1 MTFLKTSNLLNPKGH
16 GLTPPYRVTYCN
28 LLCNPAQ
35 GIQTMIQLS
44 NSTSVLSITTYLYQ
58 RGGVYYF
65 RMKTKRSKDV
75 WKSKMNENKITSV
88 SLRTKDRRTAMAH
101 SRHIKAA
108 LKAIHADKPNA
119 SYEEMREHL
128 RDIAEWELSLGRSDL
143 FEPDM
148 RDIYRDQYGEVG
160 EGLID
165 ALASEPLS
173 IDQHR
178 YINEALKVLKACMK
192 RIEVGDSQPLIDYI
206 DGFYD
211 IDRSNNQASVSLP
224 VNVPEV
230 ATVSVAAL
238 FGQYED
244 ENAQNWK
251 PATLRENTSAHATLI
266 EIFSFMGLNEDAN
279 AITRADM
286 LKVRDVLQRLPK
298 HRKQRYKNTPLADLL
313 NREDKAD
320 CLDVVTIN
328 NRYLIKLSAVF
339 KWAVRNDLLVKNLAE
354 GLELKVPQR
363 RVSEARNAFSPEQVR
378 QILVAARAYS
388 QKNSGKPYH
397 YYVTALAA
405 ITGARLNEV
414 AQLQVKDVKTTGTE
428 TVYIHI
434 NEDDSSLYG
443 KSIKNAHS
451 ERYVPLVDGAY
462 GFILA
467 DFMTLVEARRSA
479 GGDDALVFDGLH
491 LMKNGYGEQV
501 SKWFNRTLL
510 PKVLTDRDGLA
521 FHSFRHT
528 VATQLKQ
535 HGVELA
541 YAQAI
546 MGHSS
551 GSITYDRYAKEVEV
565 DKLFSVLS
573 GVYLPQQ

>member
-1 MTFLKTSNLLNPKGH
+1 
-16 GLTPPYRVTYCN
+16 
-28 LLCNPAQ
+28 
-35 GIQTMIQLS
+35 
-44 NSTSVLSITTYLYQ
+44 
-58 RGGVYYF
+58 
-65 RMKTKRSKDV
+65 
-75 WKSKMNENKITSV
+75 
-88 SLRTKDRRTAMAH
+88 MAH

-119 SYEEMREHL
+119 SYEEMRDHL
-128 RDIAEWELSLGRSDL
+128 RDIAEWELSFGRSDL

-148 RDIYRDQYGEVG
+148 RDIYRDQYGELG
-160 EGLID
+160 ENLID
-165 ALASEPLS
+165 ALASEPLT

-192 RIEVGDSQPLIDYI
+192 RIEAGDSQPLIDFI
-206 DGFYD
+206 DGFDD
-211 IDRSNNQASVSLP
+211 INRFNNHESTPLSVSA
-224 VNVPEV
+224 PEDLHSPQV
-230 ATVSVAAL
+230 KPELTAVSVASL
-238 FGQYED
+238 FEQYET

-266 EIFSFMGLNEDAN
+266 EIFNYMGLNGDAN

-286 LKVRDVLQRLPK
+286 LRVRDVLQRLPK

-313 NREDKAD
+313 NREAKAD

-363 RVSEARNAFSPEQVR
+363 KASDARNAFSPEQVGKL
-378 QILVAARAYS
+378 LVAAKAYS
-388 QKNSGKPYH
+388 QKTLGKPYH
-397 YYVTALAA
+397 YYVSALAA
-405 ITGARLNEV
+405 ITGARLNEA
-414 AQLQVKDVKTTGTE
+414 AQLQVRDIRTTGSG

-434 NEDDSSLYG
+434 NEDDSSLAG

-451 ERYVPLVDGAY
+451 DRCVPLVDGAY
-462 GFILA
+462 GFVLA
-467 DFMTLVEARRSA
+467 DFMALVEARRDTD
-479 GGDDALVFDGLH
+479 GDDAMVFDGLR

-510 PKVLTDRDGLA
+510 PKVIADREGLA

-535 HGVELA
+535 HGIELA

-565 DKLFSVLS
+565 DKLVDVLS
-573 GVYLPQQ
+573 IIF

>member
-1 MTFLKTSNLLNPKGH
+1 MLN
-16 GLTPPYRVTYCN
+16 
-28 LLCNPAQ
+28 
-35 GIQTMIQLS
+35 
-44 NSTSVLSITTYLYQ
+44 SITYLYQ
-58 RGGVYYF
+58 RNGVFYIRL
-65 RMKTKRSKDV
+65 RMKTNGGKDV
-75 WKSKMNENKITSV
+75 WTSKSGRYKIASV

-108 LKAIHADKPNA
+108 LKAIHADNPTA
-119 SYEEMREHL
+119 SYEDMRKHL
-128 RDIAEWELSLGRSDL
+128 RDVAEWELSTGRSDL

-148 RDIYRDQYGEVG
+148 RDIYRDQYGELG
-160 EGLID
+160 ENLTD

-192 RIEVGDSQPLIDYI
+192 RIEAGDSQSLIDYV
-206 DGFYD
+206 DRFND
-211 IDRSNNQASVSLP
+211 IDRQDDQASVSLS
-224 VNVPEV
+224 VSAPEV
-230 ATVSVAAL
+230 KPAASAAL
-238 FGQYED
+238 AITPSIPVASLFEQYEA

-251 PATLRENTSAHATLI
+251 PATLRENQSAHAALI
-266 EIFSFMGLNEDAN
+266 EIFDYLGLNADAN
-279 AITRADM
+279 TVTRADV
-286 LKVRDVLQRLPK
+286 LRVRDVLQQLPK
-298 HRKQRYKNTPLADLL
+298 NRKQRFKDKPLVDLL
-313 NREDKAD
+313 GREEKTD

-328 NRYLIKLSAVF
+328 NKYLIKMAAVF
-339 KWAVRNDLLVKNLAE
+339 KWAVRNDLIKKNMTE

-363 RVSEARNAFSPEQVR
+363 KASASRNAFSTQQVG
-378 QILVAARAYS
+378 QLLVAAKAYS
-388 QKNSGKPYH
+388 QKTSGKPYH

-414 AQLQVKDVKTTGTE
+414 AQLQVKDVRVTE
-428 TVYIHI
+428 AGTVYIHI
-434 NEDDSSLYG
+434 NEDDSSLPG

-451 ERYVPLVDGAY
+451 DRCVPLVNGAC
-462 GFILA
+462 GFVLA
-467 DFMTLVEARRSA
+467 DFMDLLEARRNA
-479 GGDDALVFDGLH
+479 YGNDAMVFDGLR

-565 DKLFSVLS
+565 DRLVNVIAGIYKEI
-573 GVYLPQQ
+573 

>member
-1 MTFLKTSNLLNPKGH
+1 MLNS
-16 GLTPPYRVTYCN
+16 R
-28 LLCNPAQ
+28 
-35 GIQTMIQLS
+35 
-44 NSTSVLSITTYLYQ
+44 TYLYQ
-58 RGGVYYF
+58 RNGVFYIRL
-65 RMKTKRSKDV
+65 RMKTTSRLTVSHP
-75 WKSKMNENKITSV
+75 SHSRYKIASV
-88 SLRTKDRRTAMAH
+88 SLRTKDRRTAMAY

-108 LKAIHADKPNA
+108 LRAIHADRPNA

-128 RDIAEWELSLGRSDL
+128 KDIAECELSMGRSDL

-148 RDIYRDQYGEVG
+148 RDIYRDQYGELG
-160 EGLID
+160 ESLAD

-178 YINEALKVLKACMK
+178 YINEALKVLKACMR
-192 RIEVGDSQPLIDYI
+192 RIEAGDSQPLIDYV
-206 DGFYD
+206 DHFND
-211 IDRSNNQASVSLP
+211 IDRQDNQVASVSLS
-224 VNVPEV
+224 VNAPEV
-230 ATVSVAAL
+230 KPEVKPEVTPSITIASL
-238 FGQYED
+238 FEQYEA

-251 PATLRENTSAHATLI
+251 PATLRENKASHAALI
-266 EIFSFMGLNEDAN
+266 EIFDYLGLGADAN
-279 AITRADM
+279 TVTRADV
-286 LKVRDVLQRLPK
+286 LRVRDVLQQLPRN
-298 HRKQRYKNTPLADLL
+298 RKQRFKDVPLADLL
-313 NREDKAD
+313 SREDKTD

-328 NRYLIKLSAVF
+328 NKYLIKMAAVF
-339 KWAVRNDLLVKNLAE
+339 RWAVRNDLIKKNMTE

-363 RVSEARNAFSPEQVR
+363 KASEARNAFSTEQVG
-378 QILVAARAYS
+378 QLLAAAQVYS
-388 QKNSGKPYH
+388 QRPSGKPYH

-405 ITGARLNEV
+405 ITGARLNEI
-414 AQLQVKDVKTTGTE
+414 AQLQVKDVRTTEAG

-434 NEDDSSLYG
+434 NEDDSSLPG

-451 ERYVPLVDGAY
+451 DRCVPLVDGAY

-467 DFMTLVEARRSA
+467 DFMRLVETRRGA
-479 GGDDALVFDGLH
+479 DGDDAMVFDGLR

-510 PKVLTDRDGLA
+510 PKVLADRSGLA

-565 DKLFSVLS
+565 DRLVNVMAD
-573 GVYLPQQ
+573 VYKEVVAP

>member
-1 MTFLKTSNLLNPKGH
+1 MLNS
-16 GLTPPYRVTYCN
+16 Y
-28 LLCNPAQ
+28 
-35 GIQTMIQLS
+35 
-44 NSTSVLSITTYLYQ
+44 TYLYQ
-58 RGGVYYF
+58 RNGVYYF
-65 RMKTKRSKDV
+65 RLRVRQSNNDRM
-75 WKSKMNENKITSV
+75 TSV

-108 LKAIHADKPNA
+108 LKAIHADNPTA
-119 SYEEMREHL
+119 SYEDMRKHL
-128 RDIAEWELSLGRSDL
+128 RDIAEWELSTGRSDL

-148 RDIYRDQYGEVG
+148 RDTYRDQYGELG
-160 EGLID
+160 ENLTD

-192 RIEVGDSQPLIDYI
+192 RIEAGDSQSLIDYVDRF
-206 DGFYD
+206 DG
-211 IDRSNNQASVSLP
+211 IDRQDDQASVSLS
-224 VNVPEV
+224 VSAPEV
-230 ATVSVAAL
+230 KPVITPSVTVASL
-238 FGQYED
+238 FEQYEA

-251 PATLRENTSAHATLI
+251 PATLRENQSSHAALI
-266 EIFSFMGLNEDAN
+266 EIFDYLGLGADAN
-279 AITRADM
+279 TITRADV
-286 LKVRDVLQRLPK
+286 LRVRDVLQQLPK
-298 HRKQRYKNTPLADLL
+298 NRKQRFKDAPLVDLL
-313 NREDKAD
+313 GREEKTD

-328 NRYLIKLSAVF
+328 NKYLIKMAAVF
-339 KWAVRNDLLVKNLAE
+339 KWAVRNDLIKKNMTE

-363 RVSEARNAFSPEQVR
+363 KASEARNAFSTEQVG
-378 QILVAARAYS
+378 QLLVAAKSYS
-388 QKNSGKPYH
+388 QKTSGKPYH

-414 AQLQVKDVKTTGTE
+414 AQLQVKDVRVTE
-428 TVYIHI
+428 AGTVYIHI
-434 NEDDSSLYG
+434 NEDDSSLPG

-451 ERYVPLVDGAY
+451 DRCVPLVDGAY
-462 GFILA
+462 GFVLA
-467 DFMTLVEARRSA
+467 DFMDLLEARRNANASCA
-479 GGDDALVFDGLH
+479 SNGNDAMVFDGLR

-510 PKVLTDRDGLA
+510 PKVLADRDGLA

-546 MGHSS
+546 MGHCS

-565 DKLFSVLS
+565 DRLVNVLAD
-573 GVYLPQQ
+573 VYKETVVNG

>member
-1 MTFLKTSNLLNPKGH
+1 MLNP
-16 GLTPPYRVTYCN
+16 C
-28 LLCNPAQ
+28 
-35 GIQTMIQLS
+35 
-44 NSTSVLSITTYLYQ
+44 TYLYQ
-58 RGGVYYF
+58 RNGVYYF
-65 RMKTKRSKDV
+65 RLRVRQSNNDRM
-75 WKSKMNENKITSV
+75 TSV

-108 LKAIHADKPNA
+108 LKVIHADNPTA
-119 SYEEMREHL
+119 SYEDMRGHL
-128 RDIAEWELSLGRSDL
+128 RDIAEWELSTGRSDL
-143 FEPDM
+143 FESDM
-148 RDIYRDQYGEVG
+148 RDIYRDQYGELG
-160 EGLID
+160 ENLTD

-178 YINEALKVLKACMK
+178 YINEALKVLTACMR
-192 RIEVGDSQPLIDYI
+192 RIESGDSQSLIDYVDRF
-206 DGFYD
+206 DG
-211 IDRSNNQASVSLP
+211 IDRQDDQASVSLS
-224 VNVPEV
+224 VSAPEV
-230 ATVSVAAL
+230 KPVVAPSADTTSSVTVASL
-238 FGQYED
+238 FEQYEA

-251 PATLRENTSAHATLI
+251 PATLRENQSSHAALI
-266 EIFSFMGLNEDAN
+266 EIFDYLGLNADAN
-279 AITRADM
+279 TITRADV
-286 LKVRDVLQRLPK
+286 LRVRDVLQQLPK
-298 HRKQRYKNTPLADLL
+298 NRKQRFKDAPLVDLL
-313 NREDKAD
+313 GREEKTD

-328 NRYLIKLSAVF
+328 NKYLIKMAAVF
-339 KWAVRNDLLVKNLAE
+339 KWAVRNDLIKKNMTE

-363 RVSEARNAFSPEQVR
+363 KASEARNAFSTEQVG
-378 QILVAARAYS
+378 QLLVAAKSYS
-388 QKNSGKPYH
+388 QKTSGKPYH

-414 AQLQVKDVKTTGTE
+414 AQLQVKDVRVTE
-428 TVYIHI
+428 AGTVYIHI
-434 NEDDSSLYG
+434 NEDDSSLPG

-451 ERYVPLVDGAY
+451 DRRVPLVDGAY
-462 GFILA
+462 GFVLA
-467 DFMTLVEARRSA
+467 DFMDLLEARRKA
-479 GGDDALVFDGLH
+479 VGDNAMVFDGLR

-510 PKVLTDRDGLA
+510 PKVLADRDGLA

-565 DKLFSVLS
+565 DRLVNVLADVYKEI
-573 GVYLPQQ
+573 GVNG

>member
-1 MTFLKTSNLLNPKGH
+1 MLN
-16 GLTPPYRVTYCN
+16 
-28 LLCNPAQ
+28 
-35 GIQTMIQLS
+35 
-44 NSTSVLSITTYLYQ
+44 SITYLYQ
-58 RGGVYYF
+58 RNGVFYIRL
-65 RMKTKRSKDV
+65 RMKTNGCKDV
-75 WKSKMNENKITSV
+75 WTSKTNRYKIASV

-108 LKAIHADKPNA
+108 LKVIHADNPTA
-119 SYEEMREHL
+119 SYEDMRKHL
-128 RDIAEWELSLGRSDL
+128 RDIAEWELSAGRSDL

-148 RDIYRDQYGEVG
+148 RDIYRDQYSELGEN
-160 EGLID
+160 LTD

-192 RIEVGDSQPLIDYI
+192 RIEAGDSQSLIDYVDRF
-206 DGFYD
+206 DG
-211 IDRSNNQASVSLP
+211 IDRQDDQASVSLS
-224 VNVPEV
+224 VSAPEV
-230 ATVSVAAL
+230 KPAAL
-238 FGQYED
+238 AALAVTPSVTVASLFEQYEA

-251 PATLRENTSAHATLI
+251 PATLRENQSSHAALI
-266 EIFSFMGLNEDAN
+266 EIFDYLGLGADAN
-279 AITRADM
+279 TVTRADV
-286 LKVRDVLQRLPK
+286 LRVRDVLQQLPK
-298 HRKQRYKNTPLADLL
+298 NRKQRFKDAPLVDLL
-313 NREDKAD
+313 GREEKTD

-328 NRYLIKLSAVF
+328 NKYLIKMAAVF
-339 KWAVRNDLLVKNLAE
+339 KWAVRNDLIKKNMTE

-363 RVSEARNAFSPEQVR
+363 KASEARNAFSTEQVG
-378 QILVAARAYS
+378 QLLVAAKSYS
-388 QKNSGKPYH
+388 QKTSGKPYH

-414 AQLQVKDVKTTGTE
+414 AQLQVKDVRVTE
-428 TVYIHI
+428 AGTVYIHI
-434 NEDDSSLYG
+434 NEDDSSLPG

-451 ERYVPLVDGAY
+451 DRCVPLVDGAY
-462 GFILA
+462 GFVLA
-467 DFMTLVEARRSA
+467 DFMDLLEARRNA
-479 GGDDALVFDGLH
+479 GSEDAMVFDGLR

-510 PKVLTDRDGLA
+510 PKVITDRDGLA

-565 DKLFSVLS
+565 DRLVNVLAD
-573 GVYLPQQ
+573 VYKEVRLSN

>member
-1 MTFLKTSNLLNPKGH
+1 MLNS
-16 GLTPPYRVTYCN
+16 Y
-28 LLCNPAQ
+28 
-35 GIQTMIQLS
+35 
-44 NSTSVLSITTYLYQ
+44 TYLYQ
-58 RGGVYYF
+58 RNGVYYF
-65 RMKTKRSKDV
+65 RLRVRQSNNDRM
-75 WKSKMNENKITSV
+75 TSV

-108 LKAIHADKPNA
+108 LKAIHADNPKA
-119 SYEEMREHL
+119 SYDDMRGHL
-128 RDIAEWELSLGRSDL
+128 RDIAEWELSTGRSDI

-148 RDIYRDQYGEVG
+148 RDIYRDQYGELG
-160 EGLID
+160 ENLTD

-192 RIEVGDSQPLIDYI
+192 RIEAGDSQSLIDYVDRF
-206 DGFYD
+206 DG
-211 IDRSNNQASVSLP
+211 IDRQDDQASVSLS
-224 VNVPEV
+224 VSAPEV
-230 ATVSVAAL
+230 KPAAL
-238 FGQYED
+238 AALAVTPSVTVASLFEQYEA

-251 PATLRENTSAHATLI
+251 PATLRENQSSHAALI
-266 EIFSFMGLNEDAN
+266 EIFDYLGLGADAN
-279 AITRADM
+279 TVTRADV
-286 LKVRDVLQRLPK
+286 LRVRDVLQQLPK
-298 HRKQRYKNTPLADLL
+298 NRKQRFKDAPLVDLL
-313 NREDKAD
+313 GREEKTD

-328 NRYLIKLSAVF
+328 NKYLIKMAAVF
-339 KWAVRNDLLVKNLAE
+339 KWAVRNDLIKKNMTE

-363 RVSEARNAFSPEQVR
+363 KASEARNAFSTEQVG
-378 QILVAARAYS
+378 QLLVAAKAYS
-388 QKNSGKPYH
+388 QKTSGKPYH
-397 YYVTALAA
+397 YYVTVLAA

-414 AQLQVKDVKTTGTE
+414 AQLQVKDVRVTE
-428 TVYIHI
+428 AGTVYIHI
-434 NEDDSSLYG
+434 NEDDSSLPG

-451 ERYVPLVDGAY
+451 DRCVPLVDGAY
-462 GFILA
+462 VFVLA
-467 DFMTLVEARRSA
+467 DFMDLLEARRNA
-479 GGDDALVFDGLH
+479 GGEDAMVFDGLR

-510 PKVLTDRDGLA
+510 PKVITDRDGLA

-565 DKLFSVLS
+565 DRLVNVLADVYKEI
-573 GVYLPQQ
+573 GVNG

>member
-1 MTFLKTSNLLNPKGH
+1 MLNS
-16 GLTPPYRVTYCN
+16 Y
-28 LLCNPAQ
+28 
-35 GIQTMIQLS
+35 
-44 NSTSVLSITTYLYQ
+44 TYLYQ
-58 RGGVYYF
+58 RNGVYYF
-65 RMKTKRSKDV
+65 RLRVRQSNNDRM
-75 WKSKMNENKITSV
+75 TSV

-108 LKAIHADKPNA
+108 LKAIHADNPKA
-119 SYEEMREHL
+119 SYEDMRKHL
-128 RDIAEWELSLGRSDL
+128 RDVAEWELSTGRSDL

-148 RDIYRDQYGEVG
+148 RDIYRDQYGELG
-160 EGLID
+160 ENLTD

-192 RIEVGDSQPLIDYI
+192 RIEAGDSQSLIDYVDRF
-206 DGFYD
+206 DG
-211 IDRSNNQASVSLP
+211 IDRQDDQASVSLS
-224 VNVPEV
+224 VSAPEV
-230 ATVSVAAL
+230 KPAAL
-238 FGQYED
+238 AALAVTPSVTVASLFEQYEA

-251 PATLRENTSAHATLI
+251 PATLRENQSSHAALI
-266 EIFSFMGLNEDAN
+266 EIFDYLGLNADAN
-279 AITRADM
+279 TITRADV
-286 LKVRDVLQRLPK
+286 LRVRDVLQQLPK
-298 HRKQRYKNTPLADLL
+298 NRKQRFRDAPLVDLL
-313 NREDKAD
+313 GREEKTD

-328 NRYLIKLSAVF
+328 NKYLIKMAAVF
-339 KWAVRNDLLVKNLAE
+339 KWAVRNDLIKKNMTE

-363 RVSEARNAFSPEQVR
+363 KASEARNAFSTEQVG
-378 QILVAARAYS
+378 QLLVAAKAYS
-388 QKNSGKPYH
+388 QKTSGKPYH
-397 YYVTALAA
+397 YYVTVLAA

-414 AQLQVKDVKTTGTE
+414 AQLQVKDVRVTE
-428 TVYIHI
+428 AGTVYIHI
-434 NEDDSSLYG
+434 NEDDSSLPG

-451 ERYVPLVDGAY
+451 DRCVPLVDGAY
-462 GFILA
+462 GFVLA
-467 DFMTLVEARRSA
+467 DFMDLLEARRNANASCA
-479 GGDDALVFDGLH
+479 SNGNDAMVFDGLR

-510 PKVLTDRDGLA
+510 PKVLADRDGLA

-565 DKLFSVLS
+565 DRLVNVLAD
-573 GVYLPQQ
+573 VYKETVVNG

>member
-1 MTFLKTSNLLNPKGH
+1 MLNP
-16 GLTPPYRVTYCN
+16 C
-28 LLCNPAQ
+28 
-35 GIQTMIQLS
+35 
-44 NSTSVLSITTYLYQ
+44 TYLYQ
-58 RGGVYYF
+58 RNGVYYF
-65 RMKTKRSKDV
+65 RLRVRQSNNDRM
-75 WKSKMNENKITSV
+75 TSV

-108 LKAIHADKPNA
+108 LKVIHADNPTA
-119 SYEEMREHL
+119 SYEDMRGHL
-128 RDIAEWELSLGRSDL
+128 RDIAEWELSTGRSDL
-143 FEPDM
+143 FESDM
-148 RDIYRDQYGEVG
+148 RDIYRDQYGELG
-160 EGLID
+160 ENLTD

-192 RIEVGDSQPLIDYI
+192 RIEAGDSQSLIDYVDRF
-206 DGFYD
+206 DG
-211 IDRSNNQASVSLP
+211 IDRQDDQASVSLS
-224 VNVPEV
+224 VSAPEV
-230 ATVSVAAL
+230 KPVVAPSADTAGSVTVASL
-238 FGQYED
+238 FEQYEA

-251 PATLRENTSAHATLI
+251 PATLRENQSSHAALI
-266 EIFSFMGLNEDAN
+266 EIFDYLGLGADAN
-279 AITRADM
+279 TVTRADV
-286 LKVRDVLQRLPK
+286 LRVRDVLQQLPK
-298 HRKQRYKNTPLADLL
+298 NRKQRFKDAPLVDLL
-313 NREDKAD
+313 GREEKTD

-328 NRYLIKLSAVF
+328 NKYLIKMAAVF
-339 KWAVRNDLLVKNLAE
+339 KWAMRNDLIKKNMTE

-363 RVSEARNAFSPEQVR
+363 KASEARNAFSTEQVG
-378 QILVAARAYS
+378 QLLVAAKAYS
-388 QKNSGKPYH
+388 QKASGKPYH
-397 YYVTALAA
+397 YYVTVLAA

-414 AQLQVKDVKTTGTE
+414 AQLQVKDVRVTE
-428 TVYIHI
+428 AGTVYIHI
-434 NEDDSSLYG
+434 NEDDSSLPG

-451 ERYVPLVDGAY
+451 DRCVPLVDGAY
-462 GFILA
+462 GFVLA
-467 DFMTLVEARRSA
+467 DFMDLLEARRKA
-479 GGDDALVFDGLH
+479 GGEDAMVFDGLR

-510 PKVLTDRDGLA
+510 PKVLADRDGLA

-565 DKLFSVLS
+565 DRLVNVLAD
-573 GVYLPQQ
+573 VYKEVK

>member
-1 MTFLKTSNLLNPKGH
+1 MLNP
-16 GLTPPYRVTYCN
+16 C
-28 LLCNPAQ
+28 
-35 GIQTMIQLS
+35 
-44 NSTSVLSITTYLYQ
+44 TYLYQ
-58 RGGVYYF
+58 RNGVYYF
-65 RMKTKRSKDV
+65 RLRVRQSNNDRM
-75 WKSKMNENKITSV
+75 TSV

-108 LKAIHADKPNA
+108 LKVIHADNPTA
-119 SYEEMREHL
+119 SYEDMRGHL
-128 RDIAEWELSLGRSDL
+128 RDIAEWELSTGRSDL
-143 FEPDM
+143 FESDM
-148 RDIYRDQYGEVG
+148 RDIYRDQYGELG
-160 EGLID
+160 ENLTD

-178 YINEALKVLKACMK
+178 YINEALKVLTACMR
-192 RIEVGDSQPLIDYI
+192 RIEAGDSQSLIDYVDRF
-206 DGFYD
+206 DG
-211 IDRSNNQASVSLP
+211 IDRQDDQASVSLS
-224 VNVPEV
+224 VSAPEV
-230 ATVSVAAL
+230 KPVVAPSADTTSSITVASL
-238 FGQYED
+238 FEQYEA

-251 PATLRENTSAHATLI
+251 PATLRENQSSHAALI
-266 EIFSFMGLNEDAN
+266 EIFDYLGLNADAN
-279 AITRADM
+279 TITRADV
-286 LKVRDVLQRLPK
+286 LRVRDVLQQLPK
-298 HRKQRYKNTPLADLL
+298 NRKQRFKDAPLVDLL
-313 NREDKAD
+313 GREEKTD

-328 NRYLIKLSAVF
+328 NKYLIKMAAVF
-339 KWAVRNDLLVKNLAE
+339 KWAVRNDLIKKNMTE

-363 RVSEARNAFSPEQVR
+363 KASEARNAFSTEQVG
-378 QILVAARAYS
+378 QLLVAAKSYS
-388 QKNSGKPYH
+388 QKTSGKPYH

-414 AQLQVKDVKTTGTE
+414 AQLQVKDVRVTE
-428 TVYIHI
+428 AGTVYIHI
-434 NEDDSSLYG
+434 NEDDSSLPG

-451 ERYVPLVDGAY
+451 DRRVPLVDGAY
-462 GFILA
+462 GFVLA
-467 DFMTLVEARRSA
+467 DFMDLLEARRKA
-479 GGDDALVFDGLH
+479 VGDNAMVFDGLR

-510 PKVLTDRDGLA
+510 PKVLADRDGLA

-565 DKLFSVLS
+565 DRLVNVLADVYKEI
-573 GVYLPQQ
+573 GVNG

>member
-1 MTFLKTSNLLNPKGH
+1 
-16 GLTPPYRVTYCN
+16 
-28 LLCNPAQ
+28 
-35 GIQTMIQLS
+35 MIQLS
-44 NSTSVLSITTYLYQ
+44 SSHKLPAVYYLYQ
-58 RGGVYYF
+58 RNGVYYF
-65 RMKTKRSKDV
+65 RLRVRQSNNDRM
-75 WKSKMNENKITSV
+75 TSI

-108 LKAIHADKPNA
+108 LKAIHADRPNA

-128 RDIAEWELSLGRSDL
+128 KDIAECELSMGRSDL

-148 RDIYRDQYGEVG
+148 RDIYRDQYGELG
-160 EGLID
+160 ESLAD

-178 YINEALKVLKACMK
+178 YINEALKVLKACMR
-192 RIEVGDSQPLIDYI
+192 RIEAGDSHPLIDYV
-206 DGFYD
+206 DHFND
-211 IDRSNNQASVSLP
+211 IDRQDNQVASVSLS
-224 VNVPEV
+224 VNAPEV
-230 ATVSVAAL
+230 KPEVKPEVTPSITIASL
-238 FGQYED
+238 FEQYEA

-251 PATLRENTSAHATLI
+251 PATLRENKASHAALI
-266 EIFSFMGLNEDAN
+266 EIFDYLGLGADAN
-279 AITRADM
+279 TVTRADV
-286 LKVRDVLQRLPK
+286 LRVRDVLQQLPRN
-298 HRKQRYKNTPLADLL
+298 RKQRFKDVPLADLL
-313 NREDKAD
+313 SREDKTD

-328 NRYLIKLSAVF
+328 NKYLIKMAAVF
-339 KWAVRNDLLVKNLAE
+339 RWAVRNDLIKKNMTE

-363 RVSEARNAFSPEQVR
+363 KASEARNAFSTEQVG
-378 QILVAARAYS
+378 QLLAAAQVYS
-388 QKNSGKPYH
+388 QRPSGKPYH

-405 ITGARLNEV
+405 ITGARLNEI
-414 AQLQVKDVKTTGTE
+414 AQLQVKDVRTTEAG

-434 NEDDSSLYG
+434 NEDDSSLPG

-451 ERYVPLVDGAY
+451 DRCVPLVDGAY

-467 DFMTLVEARRSA
+467 DFMRLVETRRGA
-479 GGDDALVFDGLH
+479 DGDDAMVFDGLR

-510 PKVLTDRDGLA
+510 PKVLADRSGLA

-565 DKLFSVLS
+565 DRLVNVMAD
-573 GVYLPQQ
+573 VYKEVVAP

>member
-1 MTFLKTSNLLNPKGH
+1 
-16 GLTPPYRVTYCN
+16 
-28 LLCNPAQ
+28 
-35 GIQTMIQLS
+35 MIQLPS
-44 NSTSVLSITTYLYQ
+44 SHKLPAVYYLYQ
-58 RGGVYYF
+58 RNGVYYF
-65 RMKTKRSKDV
+65 RLRVRQSNNDRM
-75 WKSKMNENKITSV
+75 TSI

-108 LKAIHADKPNA
+108 LKAIHADRPNA

-128 RDIAEWELSLGRSDL
+128 KDIAECELSMGRSDL

-148 RDIYRDQYGEVG
+148 RDIYRDQYGELG
-160 EGLID
+160 ESLAD

-178 YINEALKVLKACMK
+178 YINEALKVLKACMR
-192 RIEVGDSQPLIDYI
+192 RIEAGDSQPLIDCV
-206 DGFYD
+206 DHFND
-211 IDRSNNQASVSLP
+211 IDRQDNQVASVSLS
-224 VNVPEV
+224 VNAPEV
-230 ATVSVAAL
+230 KPEVKPEVTPSITIASL
-238 FGQYED
+238 FEQYEA

-251 PATLRENTSAHATLI
+251 PATLRENKASHAALI
-266 EIFSFMGLNEDAN
+266 EIFDYLGLGADAN
-279 AITRADM
+279 TVTRADV
-286 LKVRDVLQRLPK
+286 LRVRDVLQQLPRN
-298 HRKQRYKNTPLADLL
+298 RKQRFKDVPLADLL
-313 NREDKAD
+313 SREDKTD

-328 NRYLIKLSAVF
+328 NKYLIKMAAVF
-339 KWAVRNDLLVKNLAE
+339 RWAVRNDLIKKNMTE

-363 RVSEARNAFSPEQVR
+363 KASEARNAFSTEQVG
-378 QILVAARAYS
+378 QLLAAAQVYS
-388 QKNSGKPYH
+388 QRPSGKPYH

-405 ITGARLNEV
+405 ITGARLNEI
-414 AQLQVKDVKTTGTE
+414 AQLQVKDVRTTEAG

-434 NEDDSSLYG
+434 NEDDSSLPG

-451 ERYVPLVDGAY
+451 DRCVPLVDGAY

-467 DFMTLVEARRSA
+467 DFMRLVETRRGA
-479 GGDDALVFDGLH
+479 DGDDAMVFDGLR

-510 PKVLTDRDGLA
+510 PKVLADRSGLA

-565 DKLFSVLS
+565 DRLVNVMAD
-573 GVYLPQQ
+573 VYKEVVAP

>member
-1 MTFLKTSNLLNPKGH
+1 MLNSK
-16 GLTPPYRVTYCN
+16 
-28 LLCNPAQ
+28 
-35 GIQTMIQLS
+35 
-44 NSTSVLSITTYLYQ
+44 TYLYQ
-58 RGGVYYF
+58 RNGVFYIRL
-65 RMKTKRSKDV
+65 RMKSTDRLTVSHP
-75 WKSKMNENKITSV
+75 SHNRYKIASV

-108 LKAIHADKPNA
+108 LKAIHADRPNA

-128 RDIAEWELSLGRSDL
+128 KDIAECELSMGRSDL

-148 RDIYRDQYGEVG
+148 RDIYRDQYGELG
-160 EGLID
+160 ESLAD

-178 YINEALKVLKACMK
+178 YINEALKVLKACMR
-192 RIEVGDSQPLIDYI
+192 RIEAGDSQPLIDYV
-206 DGFYD
+206 DHFND
-211 IDRSNNQASVSLP
+211 IDRQDNQVASVSLS
-224 VNVPEV
+224 VNAPEV
-230 ATVSVAAL
+230 KPEVKPEVTPSITIASL
-238 FGQYED
+238 FEQYEA

-251 PATLRENTSAHATLI
+251 PATLRENKASHAALI
-266 EIFSFMGLNEDAN
+266 EIFDYLGLGADAN
-279 AITRADM
+279 TVTRADV
-286 LKVRDVLQRLPK
+286 LRVRDVLQQLPRN
-298 HRKQRYKNTPLADLL
+298 RKQRFKDVPLADLL
-313 NREDKAD
+313 SREDKTD

-328 NRYLIKLSAVF
+328 NKYLIKMAAVF
-339 KWAVRNDLLVKNLAE
+339 RWAVRNDLIKKNMTE

-363 RVSEARNAFSPEQVR
+363 KASEARNAFSTEQVG
-378 QILVAARAYS
+378 QLLAAAQVYS
-388 QKNSGKPYH
+388 QRPSGKPYH

-405 ITGARLNEV
+405 ITGARLNEI
-414 AQLQVKDVKTTGTE
+414 AQLQVKDVRTTEAG

-434 NEDDSSLYG
+434 NEDDSSLPG

-451 ERYVPLVDGAY
+451 DRCVPLVDGAY

-467 DFMTLVEARRSA
+467 DFMRLVETRRGA
-479 GGDDALVFDGLH
+479 DGDDAMVFDGLR

-510 PKVLTDRDGLA
+510 PKVLADRSGLA

-565 DKLFSVLS
+565 DRLVNVMAD
-573 GVYLPQQ
+573 VYKEVVAP

>member
-1 MTFLKTSNLLNPKGH
+1 MLNP
-16 GLTPPYRVTYCN
+16 C
-28 LLCNPAQ
+28 
-35 GIQTMIQLS
+35 
-44 NSTSVLSITTYLYQ
+44 TYLYQ
-58 RGGVYYF
+58 RNGVYYF
-65 RMKTKRSKDV
+65 RLRVRQSNNDRM
-75 WKSKMNENKITSV
+75 TSV

-108 LKAIHADKPNA
+108 LKAIHADNPKA
-119 SYEEMREHL
+119 SYEDMRGHL
-128 RDIAEWELSLGRSDL
+128 RDIAEWELSTGRSDL

-148 RDIYRDQYGEVG
+148 RDIYRDQYGELG
-160 EGLID
+160 ENLTD

-192 RIEVGDSQPLIDYI
+192 RIEAGDSQSLIDYVDRF
-206 DGFYD
+206 DG
-211 IDRSNNQASVSLP
+211 IDRLDDQASVSLS
-224 VNVPEV
+224 VSAPEV
-230 ATVSVAAL
+230 KPAAL
-238 FGQYED
+238 AALAVTPSVTVESLFEQYEA

-251 PATLRENTSAHATLI
+251 PATLRENQSSHAALI
-266 EIFSFMGLNEDAN
+266 EIFDYLGLNADAN
-279 AITRADM
+279 TITRAGV
-286 LKVRDVLQRLPK
+286 LRVRDVLQQLPK
-298 HRKQRYKNTPLADLL
+298 NRKQRFKDAPLADLL
-313 NREDKAD
+313 GREEKTD

-328 NRYLIKLSAVF
+328 NKYLIKMAAVF
-339 KWAVRNDLLVKNLAE
+339 KWAVRNDLIKKNMTE

-363 RVSEARNAFSPEQVR
+363 KASEARNAFSTEQVG
-378 QILVAARAYS
+378 QLLVAAKSYS
-388 QKNSGKPYH
+388 QKTSGKPYH

-414 AQLQVKDVKTTGTE
+414 AQLQVKDVRVTE
-428 TVYIHI
+428 AGTVYIHI
-434 NEDDSSLYG
+434 NEDDSSLPG

-451 ERYVPLVDGAY
+451 ERCVPLVDGAY
-462 GFILA
+462 GFVLA
-467 DFMTLVEARRSA
+467 DFMDLLEARRNANASCA
-479 GGDDALVFDGLH
+479 SNGNDATVFDGLR

-510 PKVLTDRDGLA
+510 PKVLADRDGLA

-565 DKLFSVLS
+565 DRLVNVLADVYKET
-573 GVYLPQQ
+573 GVNG